1 VNWTLSLRA
10 VLSGYFCADNLIVV
24 QPLMNVEPLFYFFL
38 VLAPNFGRLTR
49 VYRFGVLCNN
59 SSKLENSVCGV
70 YVYAAAITLNEGG

>member
-1 VNWTLSLRA
+1 
-10 VLSGYFCADNLIVV
+10 
-24 QPLMNVEPLFYFFL
+24 MNVEPLFFSFL

-70 YVYAAAITLNEGG
+70 YVDAAIALNEGG